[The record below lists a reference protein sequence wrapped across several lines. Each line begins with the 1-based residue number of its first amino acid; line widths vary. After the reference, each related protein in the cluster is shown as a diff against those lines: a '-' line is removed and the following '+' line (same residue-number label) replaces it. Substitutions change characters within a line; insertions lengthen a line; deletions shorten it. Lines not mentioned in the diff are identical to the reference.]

1 MIIKDTKIYL
11 NFDNFKL
18 NMMGSIY
25 IGPNNSKKTDG
36 KDDYSREPQDL
47 ADVAA
52 KAHDKG

>member
-1 MIIKDTKIYL
+1 
-11 NFDNFKL
+11 
-18 NMMGSIY
+18 MMGSIY